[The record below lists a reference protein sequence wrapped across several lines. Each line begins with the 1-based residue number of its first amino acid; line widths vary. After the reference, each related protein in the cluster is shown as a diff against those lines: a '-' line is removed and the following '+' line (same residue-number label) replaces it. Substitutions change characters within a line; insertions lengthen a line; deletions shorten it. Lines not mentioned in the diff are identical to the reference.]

1 MSNHIDSY
9 LDDLGAALR
18 ARGLASEQADDI
30 IPEAASHIRDGWG
43 PGRDARTGP
52 RVRRAVVS
60 RGLGAPSVAGEW
72 EYRTIEGATAFNE
85 MDQLEKAGRE
95 GWELIG
101 CGLSLF
107 CRRRTGGSLRW
118 EYRRRIGGP
127 RVDAEVAGDGWELA
141 TTWMVFRYYRRRVA
155 G

>member
-1 MSNHIDSY
+1 
-9 LDDLGAALR
+9 
-18 ARGLASEQADDI
+18 
-30 IPEAASHIRDGWG
+30 
-43 PGRDARTGP
+43 
-52 RVRRAVVS
+52 
-60 RGLGAPSVAGEW
+60 
-72 EYRTIEGATAFNE
+72 

-101 CGLSLF
+101 CGLRLF

-127 RVDAEVAGDGWELA
+127 RVDAELARNGWELA